1 MAASSQ
7 SQADLLALFGA
18 VAKELAA
25 NQTALNKADTINHDH
40 GTNMVN
46 TFETITKAIAQK
58 KTATPSQQLTYA
70 SQVLSQ
76 KSSSGSAQL
85 YAKGLAKAAQR
96 IQGQKTLD
104 GQTVMAMAQAM
115 MESEQA
121 TASRQAA
128 PQQSGGTDL
137 LGGILGEL
145 MGGQTQQTTQSQGS
159 SGDLLGGLLGS
170 LTGGGTTQ
178 TQGTQQG
185 NNQLDLGDLLS
196 AGAAYVNAKQ
206 SGKSTME
213 AAIDAV
219 MAGSSMT
226 TSPARETSGRL
237 VTQTLLQAVTQ
248 LSQAAATSKRR

>member
-7 SQADLLALFGA
+7 SQVDLLSLFGA
-18 VAKELAA
+18 VAKQLAA
-25 NQTALNKADTINHDH
+25 NQSALNKADTINHDH

-46 TFETITKAIAQK
+46 TFDTITKAIAQK
-58 KTATPSQQLTYA
+58 KSGTPSQQLTYA

-96 IQGQKTLD
+96 IQGQKALD

-121 TASRQAA
+121 TATRQSSS
-128 PQQSGGTDL
+128 QQPAGTDL

-145 MGGQTQQTTQSQGS
+145 MGGQAQPTTQSQGG
-159 SGDLLGGLLGS
+159 GDLLGGLLGS
-170 LTGGGTTQ
+170 LTGT
-178 TQGTQQG
+178 TQQG
-185 NNQLDLGDLLS
+185 AQQGDGQIDLGDLLS

-248 LSQAAATSKRR
+248 ISQAAASKRR

>member
-7 SQADLLALFGA
+7 STADLLTLFGA
-18 VAKELAA
+18 VAKQLAA

-46 TFETITKAIAQK
+46 TFDLITKAIAQK
-58 KTATPSQQLTYA
+58 KNSTPSQQLTYA

-128 PQQSGGTDL
+128 PQPSGGTDL

-170 LTGGGTTQ
+170 LTGGTTQ
-178 TQGTQQG
+178 NTQQG
-185 NNQLDLGDLLS
+185 GGQIDLGDLLS

-213 AAIDAV
+213 AAIDAM

-237 VTQTLLQAVTQ
+237 VTETLLQAVTQ